1 MLYIFISIIKNL
13 ILLESLLFFMIEL
26 MPIPDIV
33 ASIRLIMDKFSAFSY
48 GMYIILLLL
57 RVSFAIS
64 KETFLTTIGSIY
76 LSIKTSITLESSLK
90 QGYSLSS

>member
-13 ILLESLLFFMIEL
+13 IFVDSLLFFIIEL
-26 MPIPDIV
+26 ISTPDIV
-33 ASIRLIMDKFSAFSY
+33 ASIRFIMDKFYAFSY

-57 RVSFAIS
+57 RVSLATS
-64 KETFLTTIGSIY
+64 NETFLTTIGRIY

-90 QGYSLSS
+90 QGYSFSY